1 MTRVV
6 VSAIPQRKPF
16 VEYLQSHI
24 PDLEIVWDTTQNA
37 MDTFLTACRS
47 TESDPVIRLEDDI
60 CLTRNWREKIEA
72 EILNR
77 PNEVIKFFSRSKED
91 IVIGSRYKAGGS
103 YIMNQCVYLPYGIA
117 PALADFYLGW
127 KRKEEHPT
135 GLDLMMGDYFAKN
148 KMRYW
153 LHCPSLVEHASVV
166 SQIDQRRSSKRQSKT
181 FQDPELR
188 NYPVA
193 YENL

>member
-6 VSAIPQRKPF
+6 VSAIRQRKPF
-16 VEYLQSHI
+16 VDYLQSHI
-24 PDLEIVWDTTQNA
+24 PDLEVIWDTTQNA

-60 CLTRNWREKIEA
+60 CLTRNWREKVEA
-72 EILNR
+72 EVLKR
-77 PNEVIKFFSRSKED
+77 PTEVIHFFSRSKED
-91 IVIGSRYKAGGS
+91 LQTGSRYRAGGS
-103 YIMNQCVYLPYGIA
+103 FSMNQCVYMPQGLCA
-117 PALADFYLGW
+117 ELVKFYPLW
-127 KRKEEHPT
+127 ERKDVHPT
-135 GLDLMMGDYFAKN
+135 GYDLMMGDYFAKN